1 MMIGYKMFARCCGQN
16 YWNFIEFLF
25 VFTFLVFF
33 FTNMYICIYVY
44 VNMYN
49 NIYLFF
55 LSHRFLDVK
64 THTCLYFN
72 ENYSRTIL
80 FIYVF
85 I

>member
-33 FTNMYICIYVY
+33 LQIC
-44 VNMYN
+44 NN

-55 LSHRFLDVK
+55 LSYRFLDVK

>member
-1 MMIGYKMFARCCGQN
+1 MMIGYKMFARCCEQN

-33 FTNMYICIYVY
+33 LQIC
-44 VNMYN
+44 NN